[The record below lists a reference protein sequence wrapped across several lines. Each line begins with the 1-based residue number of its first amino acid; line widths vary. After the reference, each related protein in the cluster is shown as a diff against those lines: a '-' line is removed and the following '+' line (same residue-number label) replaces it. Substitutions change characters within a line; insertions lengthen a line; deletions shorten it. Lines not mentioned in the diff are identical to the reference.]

1 MPNDPFV
8 LFGMWEKGRNFAIVK
23 KKQNKNIN
31 NMLLWGVARPN
42 IHKLF
47 KSKRSH
53 SGQEQTLTFRSR
65 ANNGRGTQKE
75 RKTFMSN
82 KKLHFE
88 TLQLHVG
95 QENPD
100 PATDARAVPIYQT
113 TSYVFRNSQHAA
125 DRFGLRDAG
134 NIYGRL
140 TNSTQGVFEDRVAA
154 LEGGVAGLAVASG
167 AAAVTYALQN
177 IVQAGDH
184 IVAADNLYGGS
195 FNLITHTL
203 ATQGVTNT
211 IVNVNDLEALE
222 AAIQPN
228 TKVVYAETFGN
239 PNSDVTNL
247 EAVAAVAHKH
257 NIPFIVDNTFGT
269 PFLIRPIE
277 HGADVVV
284 HSATKFIGGHG
295 SFDWKANADK
305 YPSLAKPDP
314 SYHGAVFADVA
325 GKAAFV
331 TRIRAVILR
340 DTGATISPLNAWIL
354 LQGLETLSLRVERHV
369 SNALKVVEFLA
380 NNPKV
385 EKVNHPSL
393 PSHPDHALY
402 QKYFP
407 NGGGSIFTFEI
418 KGGQEAAWKFIDSL
432 QIFSLLANVADVKSL
447 VIHPYTTTHSQM
459 TPEELAQ
466 QHITPSTIRLSIGT
480 EHIDDILDDLKQAF
494 DKI

>member
-1 MPNDPFV
+1 MKIAKI
-8 LFGMWEKGRNFAIVK
+8 MSTK
-23 KKQNKNIN
+23 KNY
-31 NMLLWGVARPN
+31 R
-42 IHKLF
+42 
-47 KSKRSH
+47 
-53 SGQEQTLTFRSR
+53 
-65 ANNGRGTQKE
+65 
-75 RKTFMSN
+75 
-82 KKLHFE
+82 FE

-95 QENPD
+95 QEQAD

-113 TSYVFRNSQHAA
+113 TSYVFHNSQHAA

-195 FNLITHTL
+195 YNLITHTL
-203 ATQGVTNT
+203 ATQGITNT
-211 IVNVNDLEALE
+211 IINVNDLAALE

-239 PNSDVTNL
+239 PNSDVLDL
-247 EAVAAVAHKH
+247 EGVAAVAHKH
-257 NIPFIVDNTFGT
+257 GIPFIVDNTFGT
-269 PFLIRPIE
+269 PYLIRPLE
-277 HGADVVV
+277 HGADIVV
-284 HSATKFIGGHG
+284 HSATKFLGGHG
-295 SFDWKANADK
+295 SSLGGVIVDGGKFDWKQNDK
-305 YPSLAKPDP
+305 FPTLSKPDP
-314 SYHGAVFADVA
+314 SYHGIVFADAV
-325 GKAAFV
+325 GAAAYV

-340 DTGATISPLNAWIL
+340 DTGAAISPFNAFIL
-354 LQGLETLSLRVERHV
+354 LQGVETLSLRVERHV
-369 SNALKVVEFLA
+369 ENALKVVDFLA
-380 NNPKV
+380 NHPKV
-385 EKVNHPSL
+385 AKVNHPAL
-393 PSHPDHALY
+393 ESHHDHQLY

-418 KGGQEAAWKFIDSL
+418 KGGQEEAWKFIDAL

-447 VIHPYTTTHSQM
+447 VIHPYTTTHSQLS
-459 TPEELAQ
+459 PEELAE

-480 EHIDDILDDLKQAF
+480 EHIDDIIADLSQAL

>member
-1 MPNDPFV
+1 MAT
-8 LFGMWEKGRNFAIVK
+8 EKELR
-23 KKQNKNIN
+23 
-31 NMLLWGVARPN
+31 
-42 IHKLF
+42 
-47 KSKRSH
+47 
-53 SGQEQTLTFRSR
+53 
-65 ANNGRGTQKE
+65 
-75 RKTFMSN
+75 
-82 KKLHFE
+82 FE

-95 QENPD
+95 QEQPD

-177 IVQAGDH
+177 IAQAGDH

-203 ATQGVTNT
+203 SSQGVSNT
-211 IVNVNDLEALE
+211 IVNVNDLSALE
-222 AAIQPN
+222 AAIKPN

-239 PNSDVTNL
+239 PNSEVLNI
-247 EAVAAVAHKH
+247 EGVAEVAHRH
-257 NIPFIVDNTFGT
+257 NIPLIVDNTFGT
-269 PFLIRPIE
+269 PYLIRPIE
-277 HGADVVV
+277 HGADIVV

-295 SFDWKANADK
+295 SSLGGVIVDGGSFNWKANPEK
-305 YPSLAKPDP
+305 YPTLAKPDP

-325 GKAAFV
+325 GPAAFV

-340 DTGATISPLNAWIL
+340 DTGATISPFNAFIL

-369 SNALKVVEFLA
+369 SNALKVVDYLSHH
-380 NNPKV
+380 PKV
-385 EKVNHPSL
+385 AKVNHPSL
-393 PSHPDHALY
+393 PEHRDNALY
-402 QKYFP
+402 KKYFA
-407 NGGGSIFTFEI
+407 NGAGSIFTFEI
-418 KGGQEAAWKFIDSL
+418 KGGQEEAWKFIDGL
-432 QIFSLLANVADVKSL
+432 KIFSLLANVADVKSL

-459 TPEELAQ
+459 SPAELEQ
-466 QHITPSTIRLSIGT
+466 QHITPSTVRLSIGT
-480 EHIDDILDDLKQAF
+480 EHIDDIIEDLEQAF
-494 DKI
+494 AGI